1 MKLND
6 NLTKAAGLFGFVALT
21 SSLAFG
27 LPWDIDMA
35 DAQTVK
41 AYEWEM
47 GVVPEGTVP
56 QANVLSPVRY
66 AQNHQLGDDDLAS
79 VRNPLSGS
87 PTVLETGERMYNVYC
102 AACHGDGKELGAV
115 AANYPGVAILAGSNG
130 RLSKI
135 QDGRLYATIRNGY
148 GLMPSYGWAMNE
160 DEIWS
165 LIHHLRTKDNG
176 KYVAPAP
183 PAEQEAPQ

>member
-1 MKLND
+1 MKINS

-47 GVVPEGTVP
+47 GVVPQGTVP
-56 QANVLSPVRY
+56 QENPLSTVRY
-66 AQNHQLGDDDLAS
+66 ADNHKLGDDDLAS
-79 VRNPLSGS
+79 VANPLSAS
-87 PTVLETGERMYNVYC
+87 PTVLATGGRMYDVYC
-102 AACHGDGKELGAV
+102 SACHGDGKELGKV
-115 AANYPGVAILAGSNG
+115 AENYPGVAVLKGSAG
-130 RLSKI
+130 RLHKI

-148 GLMPSYGWAMNE
+148 GLMPAYGWAMSE

-165 LIHHLRTKDNG
+165 LIHHLRTMDNG
-176 KYVAPAP
+176 KYVAPP
-183 PAEQEAPQ
+183 PPTDEEAPQ